1 MVHEDCKDERRANVS
16 TRRKEWK
23 MKGRT
28 DLELRAWRKR
38 KDKEASVYTSSLQ
51 SNAFYAPTCRAT
63 PIQNVRTIVDSHV
76 GMPSG

>member
-1 MVHEDCKDERRANVS
+1 MVHEDCKDERRGNVS

-23 MKGRT
+23 RKGRT
-28 DLELRAWRKR
+28 DLELRAWQKR
-38 KDKEASVYTSSLQ
+38 KDKKASVYTYFLQ
-51 SNAFYAPTCRAT
+51 SDAFYAPTCKAT